1 MASKK
6 ILIQVDVTTKSAEVQ
21 INKVVDSINKLEG
34 ATARLKD
41 TTKKSRA
48 QSGLNNAILIESG
61 RFASD
66 LRYGFTAVANN
77 LGRIIELGQE
87 FSRTEGGGLLPS
99 LRRIF
104 TAQGLFL
111 IGFQLIIAYGDKI
124 FEFFNKLIGRTES
137 LSESFEK
144 INSSIG
150 DSAGKFEIYIRTL
163 QDSNKSQEEQL
174 DAIDALNEE
183 FPEYI
188 KRLEEAG
195 LTIEDVKNK
204 TQEAEK
210 QNKLQREEIKRLA
223 MARAAQS
230 KIEEEASKL
239 IQIAIDEEL
248 KKREILQK
256 RQEEINKQNET
267 FTKIELLREKQRTEG
282 LSYFENNRLLNLED
296 RYNDLSSLRENTIK
310 GFDDELAAL
319 KDSNDKE
326 RKLIEDRINSLLEFT
341 DIQTGET
348 NKNIDNNLKLVS
360 SVRENTQGEFD
371 GLLEYLQGKG
381 AKTQEILQ
389 KIIEGQSIEQIK
401 ASMEIAKSGERALKG
416 AGDAGVQALADLAK
430 ADDKYTKNRS
440 GNSKILKKLNDQEK
454 KDRNRQLQEIAGN
467 LNKAAALFGE
477 NTGANKAVKIASA
490 IIDTYAGAN
499 LAMSSAPP
507 PLNFINAAAVV
518 AAGIANVQKIKSV
531 KVPNEKGSAS
541 TPTPLNVE
549 APDFNVVGVGGV
561 SQLAT
566 TLAGVTGQPI
576 KAFVVSKEISTAQEL
591 ERNITS
597 TASIG

>member
-66 LRYGFTAVANN
+66 LRFGFTAVANN

-87 FSRTEGGGLLPS
+87 FSRTEGGGLLPA

-124 FEFFNKLIGRTES
+124 FEFFNKLIGKTES

-267 FTKIELLREKQRTEG
+267 FAKIELLREKQRTEG
-282 LSYFENNRLLNLED
+282 LSYFENNRLSNLED
-296 RYNDLSSLRENTIK
+296 RYNDLSSLRENAIK
-310 GFDDELAAL
+310 ETKLLQIRRTCGLN
-319 KDSNDKE
+319 KDSND
-326 RKLIEDRINSLLEFT
+326 
-341 DIQTGET
+341 
-348 NKNIDNNLKLVS
+348 
-360 SVRENTQGEFD
+360 
-371 GLLEYLQGKG
+371 
-381 AKTQEILQ
+381 
-389 KIIEGQSIEQIK
+389 
-401 ASMEIAKSGERALKG
+401 
-416 AGDAGVQALADLAK
+416 
-430 ADDKYTKNRS
+430 
-440 GNSKILKKLNDQEK
+440 
-454 KDRNRQLQEIAGN
+454 
-467 LNKAAALFGE
+467 
-477 NTGANKAVKIASA
+477 
-490 IIDTYAGAN
+490 
-499 LAMSSAPP
+499 
-507 PLNFINAAAVV
+507 
-518 AAGIANVQKIKSV
+518 
-531 KVPNEKGSAS
+531 
-541 TPTPLNVE
+541 
-549 APDFNVVGVGGV
+549 
-561 SQLAT
+561 
-566 TLAGVTGQPI
+566 
-576 KAFVVSKEISTAQEL
+576 
-591 ERNITS
+591 
-597 TASIG
+597 

>member
-66 LRYGFTAVANN
+66 LRFGFTAVANN

-87 FSRTEGGGLLPS
+87 FSRTEGGGLLPA

-111 IGFQLIIAYGDKI
+111 IGFQLIVAYGDKI

-144 INSSIG
+144 VNSSIG

-204 TQEAEK
+204 TEEAEK

-248 KKREILQK
+248 QKREILQK

-267 FTKIELLREKQRTEG
+267 FAKIELLREKQRTEG
-282 LSYFENNRLLNLED
+282 LSYFENARLSNLED
-296 RYNDLSSLRENTIK
+296 RYDDLSSLRENTIK

-440 GNSKILKKLNDQEK
+440 GNSKILKKLNDEERK
-454 KDRNRQLQEIAGN
+454 ERNRQLTEIAGN
-467 LNKAAALFGE
+467 LNKAAGLFGE
-477 NTGANKAVKIASA
+477 NTSANKTMKIASA
-490 IIDTYAGAN
+490 IINTYAGAN
-499 LAMSSAPP
+499 EALAGPV
-507 PLNFINAAAVV
+507 PLNFINAAAVI
-518 AAGIANVQKIKSV
+518 AAGLANVQKIKSI
-531 KVPNEKGSAS
+531 KVPKEKGSAS
-541 TPTPLNVE
+541 TPAPPNLE

-561 SQLAT
+561 SQIAT
-566 TLAGVTGQPI
+566 TLAGVTGQPL
-576 KAFVVSKEISTAQEL
+576 KAFVVSKEISSAQEL